1 MTLPPLFSLF
11 KIMGVTKNVSNN
23 TIESPNRRKAG
34 VSPVIATTVILAI
47 TVSLGLALWSF
58 ANSGVSATTAQY
70 ADIITDYGK
79 YASDRFV
86 IVNVAFDY
94 PLADRTTVWVYNSGQ
109 LPTDIV
115 NILLTCKDC
124 TGSFTA
130 VSTDA
135 SQITPANPQLEPK
148 SLQGLSFAT
157 GTLADGNTYEITVT
171 SSTGAYQMHYQEK

>member
-1 MTLPPLFSLF
+1 MTLSHLFSLF
-11 KIMGVTKNVSNN
+11 KITRVKESIDNN
-23 TIESPNRRKAG
+23 TVSSLNKTRAG

-86 IVNVAFDY
+86 IVNVAFDH
-94 PLADRTTVWVYNSGQ
+94 PSADSATVWVYNSGQ
-109 LPTDIV
+109 LSTNISS
-115 NILLTCKDC
+115 ILLTCKDC
-124 TGSFTA
+124 TTPFAA
-130 VSTDA
+130 VSVDA
-135 SQITPANPQLEPK
+135 SQITPANPQVASK
-148 SLQGLSFAT
+148 SLQALSFSS

-171 SSTGAYQMHYQEK
+171 SNTGAYQTHYQEK